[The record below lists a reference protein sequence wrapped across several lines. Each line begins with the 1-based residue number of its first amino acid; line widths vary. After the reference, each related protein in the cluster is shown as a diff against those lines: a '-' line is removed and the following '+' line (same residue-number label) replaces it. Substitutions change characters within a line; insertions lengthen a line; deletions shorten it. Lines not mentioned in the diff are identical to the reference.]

1 MAHWIDVQGRVKV
14 AKKTQ
19 NTPTCDVPPENLKP
33 KTKSFFDL
41 N

>member
-19 NTPTCDVPPENLKP
+19 NTPTCDVPYRESQTQK
-33 KTKSFFDL
+33 
-41 N
+41 